1 MAVPLTEASG
11 TDRPDSPD
19 PVPGSGVT
27 VQIASDDDLRQA
39 RHAVR
44 AAAQRAGLRLVD
56 QTMLVTAASELAR
69 NCYIHAGGGTV
80 TIEHITRE
88 DHPLRT
94 AIRLTF
100 TDHGPGIADP
110 DKALAD
116 GYSTGGGL
124 GHGLGGA
131 RRLVDEFD
139 LVTSTR
145 PPTGTRVTVT
155 RWLR

>member
-1 MAVPLTEASG
+1 MTEASG
-11 TDRPDSPD
+11 SGRPDF
-19 PVPGSGVT
+19 PGPAPGTGVS
-27 VQIASDDDLRQA
+27 VQIASDEDLRQA

-80 TIEHITRE
+80 TIEHITLE
-88 DHPLRT
+88 DPGRT
-94 AIRLTF
+94 GIRLTF
-100 TDHGPGIADP
+100 TDHGPGIANP
-110 DKALAD
+110 EAALAD

-145 PPTGTRVTVT
+145 PPTGTRITVT